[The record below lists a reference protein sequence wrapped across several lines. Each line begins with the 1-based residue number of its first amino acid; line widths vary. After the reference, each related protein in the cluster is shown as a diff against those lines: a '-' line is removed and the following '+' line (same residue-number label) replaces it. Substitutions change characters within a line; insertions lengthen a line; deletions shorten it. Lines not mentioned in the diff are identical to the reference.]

1 MARRLKEKEAEYEAF
16 GKNPRQPINQEI
28 ARAFKAAKSDQLR
41 KTKI

>member
-1 MARRLKEKEAEYEAF
+1 MTRRYKKKEDEYEAF
-16 GKNPRQPINQEI
+16 GKNPRQRINQEI